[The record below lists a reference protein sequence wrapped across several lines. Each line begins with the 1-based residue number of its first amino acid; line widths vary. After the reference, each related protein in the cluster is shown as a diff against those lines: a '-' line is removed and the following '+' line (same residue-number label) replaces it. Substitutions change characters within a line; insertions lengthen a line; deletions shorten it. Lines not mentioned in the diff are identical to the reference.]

1 MTARDVGRAV
11 RSEKLDVPFGISTT
25 INGRTRNY
33 TMADAPACPL
43 RDELREAALS
53 CIADR
58 GGTAKSVSTVTKIV
72 RAARMSVITP
82 QPESMM
88 GANSNS
94 KRFISVF
101 LFGSFAEFSM
111 DAGSGYQQLT
121 HRPFVRN
128 PCQCSPICC
137 PASLN

>member
-11 RSEKLDVPFGISTT
+11 RSEKLDVPFGISTP

-43 RDELREAALS
+43 RDELREADLS

-72 RAARMSVITP
+72 RAARMSVSTLDSAAPAMVELSIR
-82 QPESMM
+82 
-88 GANSNS
+88 N
-94 KRFISVF
+94 
-101 LFGSFAEFSM
+101 FS
-111 DAGSGYQQLT
+111 L
-121 HRPFVRN
+121 
-128 PCQCSPICC
+128 
-137 PASLN
+137 